1 MEKTLDTESFRAG
14 HFEKGT
20 GYSYFVPEPINNQ
33 WQWKDAQLSTL
44 LEKASISLGELNS
57 FARLVPNI
65 DLFIQLHVTKE
76 AVISSRIEGT
86 QTNIDEAL
94 LPEEEINPERRNDWL
109 EVRNYSEAMKH
120 AIKDLEKLPLSS
132 RLLCKTHER
141 LLSGVR
147 GKHKMPGEFR
157 KSQNWIGGA
166 SLNDAAF
173 IPPAYT
179 YVNELMGD
187 LENFLHNEDIHVP
200 ALIRIGIAHYQFE
213 TIHPF
218 LDGNGRIGRLL
229 ITLYLVSKKIL
240 QQPLLY
246 LSVFFEKN
254 KSLYYDNL
262 TRVREKND
270 LIHWL
275 KYFLTG
281 VDETARQAS
290 NTLSEILKLKENV
303 ENTLRNTAGRRAH
316 TALVLLSYLFKE
328 PFIHVK
334 QAEEICN
341 LSTKAANGLVN
352 LFVQQGILKEVSG
365 KTRYRL
371 FLFEPYLN
379 LFK

>member
-1 MEKTLDTESFRAG
+1 MLIEAYKSGRI
-14 HFEKGT
+14 EKGLQ
-20 GYSYFVPEPINNQ
+20 YSYFVPETINLQ
-33 WQWKDAQLSTL
+33 WEWQDPQLGTL

-94 LPEEEINPERRNDWL
+94 MPEEEISPERRNDWL
-109 EVRNYSEAMKH
+109 EVRNYSEAMKN
-120 AIKDLEKLPLSS
+120 AIKELEHIPLSS

-157 KSQNWIGGA
+157 TSQNWIGGA
-166 SLNDAAF
+166 SLSDAVF
-173 IPPAYT
+173 IPPAHT
-179 YVNELMGD
+179 YLNELMGD
-187 LENFLHNEDIHVP
+187 LENFLHNENIHVP
-200 ALIRIGIAHYQFE
+200 ALVRIGIAHYQFE

-229 ITLYLVSKKIL
+229 ITLYLVSQKIL
-240 QQPLLY
+240 HQPLLY

-270 LIHWL
+270 LMHWL

-281 VDETARQAS
+281 MDETARQSS
-290 NTLSEILKLKENV
+290 NTLSDILKLKEQL
-303 ENTLRNTAGRRAH
+303 ENAVRNAAGRR
-316 TALVLLSYLFKE
+316 TRSALILLTHLFKE
-328 PFIHVK
+328 PFISVR

-341 LSTKAANGLVN
+341 LSKKAANDLVS
-352 LFVQQGILKEVSG
+352 LFVQQGILKEISG

-371 FLFEPYLN
+371 FLFESYLN

>member
-1 MEKTLDTESFRAG
+1 MEIEAYKSGR
-14 HFEKGT
+14 FEKGFN
-20 GYSYFVPEPINNQ
+20 YSYFVPELINRQ
-33 WQWKDAQLSTL
+33 WEWKDPLLGTL

-86 QTNIDEAL
+86 QTNIAEAL
-94 LPEEEINPERRNDWL
+94 MPEEEISPERRNDWL
-109 EVRNYSEAMKH
+109 EVRNYSEAMKN
-120 AIKDLEKLPLSS
+120 ALIELEQLPLSS

-141 LLSGVR
+141 LLAGVR

-157 KSQNWIGGA
+157 RSQNWIGGA
-166 SLNDAAF
+166 SLSDAIF
-173 IPPAYT
+173 IPPADS
-179 YVNELMGD
+179 YVNGLMGD
-187 LENFLHNEDIHVP
+187 LETFLHNEGIHVP
-200 ALIRIGIAHYQFE
+200 ALVRIGIAHYQFE

-229 ITLYLVSKKIL
+229 ITLYLVSQRIL
-240 QQPLLY
+240 HQPLLY
-246 LSVFFEKN
+246 LSAFFERN

-270 LIHWL
+270 LMHWL

-281 VDETARQAS
+281 LDETARQAS
-290 NTLSEILKLKENV
+290 NTLSDVLKLKLRLENALCSV
-303 ENTLRNTAGRRAH
+303 AGRR
-316 TALVLLSYLFKE
+316 TNSALVLLSHLFKG
-328 PFIHVK
+328 PVISVK
-334 QAEEICN
+334 QAKVVCD
-341 LSTKAANGLVN
+341 LSTKAANDLIG
-352 LFVQQGILKEVSG
+352 LFVQQGILKEISG

-371 FLFEPYLN
+371 FVFTPYLD

>member
-1 MEKTLDTESFRAG
+1 MLIEAYKSGRI
-14 HFEKGT
+14 EKGLQ
-20 GYSYFVPEPINNQ
+20 YSYFVPETINLQ
-33 WQWKDAQLSTL
+33 WEWQDPQLGTL

-94 LPEEEINPERRNDWL
+94 MPEEEISPERRNDWL
-109 EVRNYSEAMKH
+109 EVRNYSEAMKN
-120 AIKDLEKLPLSS
+120 AIKELEHIPLSS

-157 KSQNWIGGA
+157 NSQNWIGGA
-166 SLNDAAF
+166 SLSDAVF
-173 IPPAYT
+173 IPPAHT
-179 YVNELMGD
+179 YLNELMGD
-187 LENFLHNEDIHVP
+187 LENFLHNENIHVP
-200 ALIRIGIAHYQFE
+200 ALVRIGIAHYQFE

-229 ITLYLVSKKIL
+229 ITLYLVSQKIL
-240 QQPLLY
+240 HQPLLY

-270 LIHWL
+270 LMHWL

-281 VDETARQAS
+281 MDETARQSS
-290 NTLSEILKLKENV
+290 NTLSDILKLKEQL
-303 ENTLRNTAGRRAH
+303 ENAMRNAAGRR
-316 TALVLLSYLFKE
+316 TQSALILLTHLFKE
-328 PFIHVK
+328 PFISVR

-341 LSTKAANGLVN
+341 LSKKAANDLVS
-352 LFVQQGILKEVSG
+352 LFVQQGILKEISG

-371 FLFEPYLN
+371 FLFESYLN

>member
-1 MEKTLDTESFRAG
+1 MDIEAYKSGYMEKGFRYG
-14 HFEKGT
+14 
-20 GYSYFVPEPINNQ
+20 YFVPELINRQ
-33 WQWKDAQLSTL
+33 WEWKDPLLGTL

-86 QTNIDEAL
+86 RTNMDEAL

-109 EVRNYSEAMKH
+109 EVRNYSHAMKE
-120 AIKDLEKLPLSS
+120 AIKELGQLPLSS

-141 LLSGVR
+141 LLTGVR

-157 KSQNWIGGA
+157 SSQNWIGGA
-166 SLNDAAF
+166 SLNDTIF
-173 IPPAYT
+173 IPPAHT
-179 YVNELMGD
+179 CVNELMGD
-187 LENFLHNEDIHVP
+187 LENFLHNENIYVP

-240 QQPLLY
+240 HRPLLY
-246 LSVFFEKN
+246 FSVFFEKN

-270 LIHWL
+270 LLHWL

-290 NTLSEILKLKENV
+290 NTLSEVLKLKEQI
-303 ENTLRNTAGRRAH
+303 ENRLYDTAGRRTD
-316 TALVLLSYLFKE
+316 TALVLFRRLFEE
-328 PFIHVK
+328 PFIRVK
-334 QAEEICN
+334 QVEGICS
-341 LSTKAANGLVN
+341 LSTKAANDLVS
-352 LFVQQGILKEVSG
+352 LFVQQGILKKISG
-365 KTRYRL
+365 QTRYRL

-379 LFK
+379 LFR

>member
-1 MEKTLDTESFRAG
+1 MLIEAYKSGRI
-14 HFEKGT
+14 EKGLQ
-20 GYSYFVPEPINNQ
+20 YSYFVPETINLQ
-33 WQWKDAQLSTL
+33 WEWQDPQLGTL

-94 LPEEEINPERRNDWL
+94 MPEEEISPERRNDWL
-109 EVRNYSEAMKH
+109 EVRNYSEAMKN
-120 AIKDLEKLPLSS
+120 AIKELEHIPLSS

-157 KSQNWIGGA
+157 NSQNWIGGA
-166 SLNDAAF
+166 SLSDAVF
-173 IPPAYT
+173 IPPAHT
-179 YVNELMGD
+179 YLNELMGD
-187 LENFLHNEDIHVP
+187 LENFLHNENIHVP
-200 ALIRIGIAHYQFE
+200 VLVRIGIAHYQFE

-229 ITLYLVSKKIL
+229 ITLYLVSQKIL
-240 QQPLLY
+240 HQPLLY

-270 LIHWL
+270 LMHWL

-281 VDETARQAS
+281 MDETARQSS
-290 NTLSEILKLKENV
+290 NTLSDILKLKEQL
-303 ENTLRNTAGRRAH
+303 ENAMRNAAGRR
-316 TALVLLSYLFKE
+316 TQSALILLTHLFKE
-328 PFIHVK
+328 PFISVR

-341 LSTKAANGLVN
+341 LSKKAANDLVS
-352 LFVQQGILKEVSG
+352 LFAQQGILKEISG

-371 FLFEPYLN
+371 FLFESYLN

>member
-1 MEKTLDTESFRAG
+1 MYIETYKSG
-14 HFEKGT
+14 HLEKGLN
-20 GYSYFVPEPINNQ
+20 YSYFVPELINRQ
-33 WQWKDAQLSTL
+33 WEWKDPQLGTM

-86 QTNIDEAL
+86 RTNMDEAL
-94 LPEEEINPERRNDWL
+94 MPVEEINPERRNDWQ
-109 EVRNYSEAMKH
+109 EVRNYSAAMKN
-120 AIKDLEKLPLSS
+120 AIKELENTPLSS
-132 RLLCKTHER
+132 RLLCKTHET

-147 GKHKMPGEFR
+147 GEHKMPGEFR
-157 KSQNWIGGA
+157 RSQNWIGGA
-166 SLNDAAF
+166 SLNDAVF
-173 IPPAYT
+173 IPPAHT

-187 LENFLHNEDIHVP
+187 LEKFLHNETIHVP
-200 ALIRIGIAHYQFE
+200 ALVRIGIAHYQFE

-229 ITLYLVSKKIL
+229 ITLYLVSRKIL
-240 QQPLLY
+240 HQPLLY
-246 LSVFFEKN
+246 ISVFFEKN

-270 LIHWL
+270 LMHWL

-281 VDETARQAS
+281 VDETARQS
-290 NTLSEILKLKENV
+290 TNTLMEILKLKADIDDK
-303 ENTLRNTAGRRAH
+303 LRKTAGRRAN
-316 TALVLLSYLFKE
+316 TALSLLEHLFVE
-328 PFIHVK
+328 PIINVK
-334 QAEEICN
+334 QVEKSCG
-341 LSTKAANGLVN
+341 LSTKAANDLVGL
-352 LFVQQGILKEVSG
+352 FMEQGILKEISG

>member
-1 MEKTLDTESFRAG
+1 MLIEAYKSGRI
-14 HFEKGT
+14 EKGLQ
-20 GYSYFVPEPINNQ
+20 YSYFVPELINLQ
-33 WQWKDAQLSTL
+33 WEWKDPQLGTL

-94 LPEEEINPERRNDWL
+94 MPEEEISPERRNDWL
-109 EVRNYSEAMKH
+109 EVRNYSEAMKN
-120 AIKDLEKLPLSS
+120 AIKELEHIPLSS

-157 KSQNWIGGA
+157 NSQNWIGGA
-166 SLNDAAF
+166 SLSDAVF
-173 IPPAYT
+173 IPPAHT
-179 YVNELMGD
+179 YLNELMGD
-187 LENFLHNEDIHVP
+187 LENFLHNENIHVP
-200 ALIRIGIAHYQFE
+200 VLVRIGIAHYQFE

-229 ITLYLVSKKIL
+229 ITLYLVSQKIL
-240 QQPLLY
+240 HQPLLY

-270 LIHWL
+270 LMHWL

-281 VDETARQAS
+281 MDETARQSS
-290 NTLSEILKLKENV
+290 NTLSDILKLKEQL
-303 ENTLRNTAGRRAH
+303 ENAMRNAAGRR
-316 TALVLLSYLFKE
+316 TQSALILLTHLFKE
-328 PFIHVK
+328 HFISVR
-334 QAEEICN
+334 QAEEICD
-341 LSTKAANGLVN
+341 LSKKAANDLVS
-352 LFVQQGILKEVSG
+352 LFVQQGILKEISG

-371 FLFEPYLN
+371 FLFESYLN

>member
-1 MEKTLDTESFRAG
+1 MLIEAYKSGRI
-14 HFEKGT
+14 EKGLQ
-20 GYSYFVPEPINNQ
+20 YSYFVPETINLQ
-33 WQWKDAQLSTL
+33 WEWQDPQLGTL

-94 LPEEEINPERRNDWL
+94 MPEEEISPERRNDWL
-109 EVRNYSEAMKH
+109 EVRNYSEAMKN
-120 AIKDLEKLPLSS
+120 AIKELEHIPLSS

-157 KSQNWIGGA
+157 NSQNWIGGA
-166 SLNDAAF
+166 SLSDAVF
-173 IPPAYT
+173 IPPAHT
-179 YVNELMGD
+179 YLNELMGD
-187 LENFLHNEDIHVP
+187 LENFLHNENIHVP
-200 ALIRIGIAHYQFE
+200 VLVRIGIAHYQFE

-229 ITLYLVSKKIL
+229 ITLYLVSQKIL
-240 QQPLLY
+240 HQPLLY

-270 LIHWL
+270 LMHWL

-281 VDETARQAS
+281 MDETARQSS
-290 NTLSEILKLKENV
+290 NTLSDILKLKEQL
-303 ENTLRNTAGRRAH
+303 ENAMRNAAGRR
-316 TALVLLSYLFKE
+316 TQSALILLTHLFKE
-328 PFIHVK
+328 PFISVR

-341 LSTKAANGLVN
+341 LSKKAANDLVS
-352 LFVQQGILKEVSG
+352 LFVQQGILKEISG

-371 FLFEPYLN
+371 FLFESYLN

>member
-1 MEKTLDTESFRAG
+1 MDIEAYKSGYMEKGFRYG
-14 HFEKGT
+14 
-20 GYSYFVPEPINNQ
+20 YFVPELINRQ
-33 WQWKDAQLSTL
+33 WEWKDPLLGTL

-86 QTNIDEAL
+86 RTNMDEAL

-109 EVRNYSEAMKH
+109 EVRNYSHAMKE
-120 AIKDLEKLPLSS
+120 AIKELEQLPLSS

-141 LLSGVR
+141 LLTGVR

-157 KSQNWIGGA
+157 SSQNWIGGA
-166 SLNDAAF
+166 SLNDAIF
-173 IPPAYT
+173 IPPAHT

-187 LENFLHNEDIHVP
+187 LENFLHNENIYVP

-240 QQPLLY
+240 HRPLLY
-246 LSVFFEKN
+246 FSVFFEKN

-270 LIHWL
+270 LLHWL

-281 VDETARQAS
+281 VDETAKQAS
-290 NTLSEILKLKENV
+290 NTLSEVLKLKEQI
-303 ENTLRNTAGRRAH
+303 ENRLYDTAGRRTD
-316 TALVLLSYLFKE
+316 TALVLFRRLFEE
-328 PFIHVK
+328 PFIRVK
-334 QAEEICN
+334 QVEGICS
-341 LSTKAANGLVN
+341 LSTKAANDLVS
-352 LFVQQGILKEVSG
+352 LFVQQGILKKISG
-365 KTRYRL
+365 QTRYRL

-379 LFK
+379 LFR

>member
-1 MEKTLDTESFRAG
+1 MDIEAYKSGYMEKGFRYG
-14 HFEKGT
+14 
-20 GYSYFVPEPINNQ
+20 YFVPELINRQ
-33 WQWKDAQLSTL
+33 WEWKDPLLGTL
-44 LEKASISLGELNS
+44 LEKASIRLGELNS

-86 QTNIDEAL
+86 RTNMDEAL

-109 EVRNYSEAMKH
+109 EVRNYSHAMKE
-120 AIKDLEKLPLSS
+120 AIKELEQLPLSS
-132 RLLCKTHER
+132 RLLCKTRER
-141 LLSGVR
+141 LLTGVR

-157 KSQNWIGGA
+157 SSQNWIGGA
-166 SLNDAAF
+166 SLNDAIF
-173 IPPAYT
+173 IPLAHT

-187 LENFLHNEDIHVP
+187 LENFLHNENIYVP

-240 QQPLLY
+240 HRPLLY
-246 LSVFFEKN
+246 FSVFFEKN

-270 LIHWL
+270 LLHWL

-281 VDETARQAS
+281 VDETAKQAS
-290 NTLSEILKLKENV
+290 NTLSEVLKLKEQI
-303 ENTLRNTAGRRAH
+303 ENRLYDTAGRRTD
-316 TALVLLSYLFKE
+316 TALVLFRRLFEE
-328 PFIHVK
+328 PFIRVK
-334 QAEEICN
+334 QVEGICS
-341 LSTKAANGLVN
+341 LSTKAANDLVS
-352 LFVQQGILKEVSG
+352 LFVQQGILKKISG
-365 KTRYRL
+365 QTRYRL

-379 LFK
+379 LFR

>member
-1 MEKTLDTESFRAG
+1 MLIEAYKSGRI
-14 HFEKGT
+14 EKGLQ
-20 GYSYFVPEPINNQ
+20 YSYFVPELINLQ
-33 WQWKDAQLSTL
+33 WEWKDPQLGTL

-94 LPEEEINPERRNDWL
+94 MPEEEISPERRNDWL
-109 EVRNYSEAMKH
+109 EVRNYSEAMKN
-120 AIKDLEKLPLSS
+120 AIKELEHIPLSS

-147 GKHKMPGEFR
+147 GKHKMSGEFR
-157 KSQNWIGGA
+157 NSQNWIGGA
-166 SLNDAAF
+166 SLSDAVF
-173 IPPAYT
+173 IPPAHT
-179 YVNELMGD
+179 YLNELMGD
-187 LENFLHNEDIHVP
+187 LENFLHNENIHVP
-200 ALIRIGIAHYQFE
+200 VLVRIGIAHYQFE

-229 ITLYLVSKKIL
+229 ITLYLVSQKIL
-240 QQPLLY
+240 HQPLLY

-270 LIHWL
+270 MIHWL

-281 VDETARQAS
+281 VDETARQS
-290 NTLSEILKLKENV
+290 TNTLTKILKLKENID
-303 ENTLRNTAGRRAH
+303 NKLRNAAGRRAN
-316 TALVLLSYLFKE
+316 TALTLLTHLFKQ
-328 PFIHVK
+328 PFINVK
-334 QAEEICN
+334 QVEKICG
-341 LSTKAANGLVN
+341 LSTKAANDMVS
-352 LFVQQGILKEVSG
+352 LFIEQDILKEISG

-371 FLFEPYLN
+371 FLFEPYVN

>member
-1 MEKTLDTESFRAG
+1 MLIEAYKSGRI
-14 HFEKGT
+14 EKGLQ
-20 GYSYFVPEPINNQ
+20 YSYFVPELINLQ
-33 WQWKDAQLSTL
+33 WEWQDPQLGTL

-94 LPEEEINPERRNDWL
+94 MPEEEISPERRNDWL
-109 EVRNYSEAMKH
+109 EVRNYSEAMKN
-120 AIKDLEKLPLSS
+120 AIKELEHIPLSS

-157 KSQNWIGGA
+157 TSQNWIGGA
-166 SLNDAAF
+166 SLSDAVF
-173 IPPAYT
+173 IPPAHT
-179 YVNELMGD
+179 YLNELMGD
-187 LENFLHNEDIHVP
+187 LENFLHNENIHVP
-200 ALIRIGIAHYQFE
+200 ALVRIGIAHYQFE

-229 ITLYLVSKKIL
+229 ITLYLVSQKIL
-240 QQPLLY
+240 HQPLLY

-270 LIHWL
+270 LMHWL

-281 VDETARQAS
+281 MDETARQSS
-290 NTLSEILKLKENV
+290 NTLSDILKLKEQL
-303 ENTLRNTAGRRAH
+303 ENAMRNAAGRR
-316 TALVLLSYLFKE
+316 TQSALILLTHLFKE
-328 PFIHVK
+328 PFISVR

-341 LSTKAANGLVN
+341 LSKKAANDLVS
-352 LFVQQGILKEVSG
+352 LFAQQGILKEISG

-371 FLFEPYLN
+371 FLFESYLN

>member
-1 MEKTLDTESFRAG
+1 MLIEAYKSGRI
-14 HFEKGT
+14 EKGLQ
-20 GYSYFVPEPINNQ
+20 YSYFVPETINLQ
-33 WQWKDAQLSTL
+33 WEWQDPQLGTL

-94 LPEEEINPERRNDWL
+94 MPEEEISPERRNDWL
-109 EVRNYSEAMKH
+109 EVRNYSEAMKN
-120 AIKDLEKLPLSS
+120 AIKELEHIPLSS

-157 KSQNWIGGA
+157 NSQNWIGGA
-166 SLNDAAF
+166 SLSDAVF
-173 IPPAYT
+173 IPPAHT
-179 YVNELMGD
+179 YLNELMGD
-187 LENFLHNEDIHVP
+187 LENFLHNENIHVP
-200 ALIRIGIAHYQFE
+200 VLVRIGIAHYQFE

-229 ITLYLVSKKIL
+229 ITLYLVSQKIL
-240 QQPLLY
+240 HQPLLY

-270 LIHWL
+270 LMHWL

-281 VDETARQAS
+281 MDETARQSS
-290 NTLSEILKLKENV
+290 NTLSDILKLKEQL
-303 ENTLRNTAGRRAH
+303 ENAMRNAAGRR
-316 TALVLLSYLFKE
+316 TQSALILLTHLFKE
-328 PFIHVK
+328 PFISVR
-334 QAEEICN
+334 QAEEICS
-341 LSTKAANGLVN
+341 LSKKAANDLVS
-352 LFVQQGILKEVSG
+352 LFAQQGILKEISG

-371 FLFEPYLN
+371 FLFESYLN

>member
-1 MEKTLDTESFRAG
+1 MDIEAYKSG
-14 HFEKGT
+14 HLEKGLN
-20 GYSYFVPEPINNQ
+20 YSYFVPAPINRQ
-33 WQWKDAQLSTL
+33 WEWKDPHLGTL

-94 LPEEEINPERRNDWL
+94 MPEEEISPEKRNDWL
-109 EVRNYSEAMKH
+109 EVRNYSEAMKS
-120 AIKDLEKLPLSS
+120 AIKELEHIPLSS

-147 GKHKMPGEFR
+147 GEHKMPGEFR
-157 KSQNWIGGA
+157 RSQNWIGGA
-166 SLNDAAF
+166 NMSDAVF
-173 IPPAYT
+173 IPPAHT

-187 LENFLHNEDIHVP
+187 LENFLHNENIQVP
-200 ALIRIGIAHYQFE
+200 ALIRTGIAHYQFE

-229 ITLYLVSKKIL
+229 ITLYLVSQKIL
-240 QQPLLY
+240 HQPLLY

-270 LIHWL
+270 LVHWL

-281 VDETARQAS
+281 MDETARQSS
-290 NTLSEILKLKENV
+290 NTLSDILKLKEQL
-303 ENTLRNTAGRRAH
+303 ENAVRNAAGRR
-316 TALVLLSYLFKE
+316 TRSALILLTHLFKE
-328 PFIHVK
+328 PFISVR

-341 LSTKAANGLVN
+341 LSKKAANDLVS
-352 LFVQQGILKEVSG
+352 LFVQQGILKEISG

-371 FLFEPYLN
+371 FLFESYLN

>member
-1 MEKTLDTESFRAG
+1 MDIEIYKSG
-14 HFEKGT
+14 HLEKGLN
-20 GYSYFVPEPINNQ
+20 YSYFVPAPINRQ
-33 WQWKDAQLSTL
+33 WEWKDPQLGTL

-94 LPEEEINPERRNDWL
+94 MPEEEISPEKRNDWL
-109 EVRNYSEAMKH
+109 EVRNYSEAMKS
-120 AIKDLEKLPLSS
+120 AIKELEHIPLSS

-141 LLSGVR
+141 LLSRVR
-147 GKHKMPGEFR
+147 GEHKMPGEFR
-157 KSQNWIGGA
+157 RSQNWIGGA
-166 SLNDAAF
+166 SLSDAVF
-173 IPPAYT
+173 IPPAHT

-187 LENFLHNEDIHVP
+187 LENFLHNENIQVP
-200 ALIRIGIAHYQFE
+200 ALIRTGIAHYQFE

-229 ITLYLVSKKIL
+229 ITLYLVSQKIL
-240 QQPLLY
+240 HQPLLY

-270 LIHWL
+270 LVHWL

-281 VDETARQAS
+281 VDETAQQAS
-290 NTLSEILKLKENV
+290 NTISDILKLKEQI
-303 ENTLRNTAGRRAH
+303 ENTVREAAGRRAH
-316 TALVLLSYLFKE
+316 SALVLLTHLFKE
-328 PFIHVK
+328 PFINVK
-334 QAEEICN
+334 QAEGICD
-341 LSTKAANGLVN
+341 LSTKAANDLVN
-352 LFVQQGILKEVSG
+352 MFVKQGILKEISG
-365 KTRYRL
+365 KTRYRF
-371 FLFEPYLN
+371 FLFAQYVN

>member
-1 MEKTLDTESFRAG
+1 MLIEAYKSGRI
-14 HFEKGT
+14 EKGLQ
-20 GYSYFVPEPINNQ
+20 YSYFVPELINLQ
-33 WQWKDAQLSTL
+33 WEWKDPQLGTL

-94 LPEEEINPERRNDWL
+94 MPEEEISPERRNDWL
-109 EVRNYSEAMKH
+109 EVRNYSEAMKN
-120 AIKDLEKLPLSS
+120 AIKELEHIPLSS

-157 KSQNWIGGA
+157 NSQNWIGGA
-166 SLNDAAF
+166 SLSDAVF
-173 IPPAYT
+173 IPPAHT
-179 YVNELMGD
+179 YLNELMGD
-187 LENFLHNEDIHVP
+187 LENFLHNENIHVP
-200 ALIRIGIAHYQFE
+200 ALVRIGIAHYQFE

-229 ITLYLVSKKIL
+229 ITLYLVSQKIL
-240 QQPLLY
+240 HQPLLY

-270 LIHWL
+270 LMHWL

-281 VDETARQAS
+281 MDETARQSS
-290 NTLSEILKLKENV
+290 NTLSDILKLKEQL
-303 ENTLRNTAGRRAH
+303 ENAMRNAAGRR
-316 TALVLLSYLFKE
+316 TQSALILLTHLFKE
-328 PFIHVK
+328 PFISVR

-341 LSTKAANGLVN
+341 LSKKAANDLVS
-352 LFVQQGILKEVSG
+352 LFVQQGILKEISG

-371 FLFEPYLN
+371 FLFESYLN

>member
-1 MEKTLDTESFRAG
+1 MDIEAYKSG
-14 HFEKGT
+14 HLEKGLN
-20 GYSYFVPEPINNQ
+20 YSYFVPAPINRQ
-33 WQWKDAQLSTL
+33 WEWKDPHLGTL

-94 LPEEEINPERRNDWL
+94 MPEEEISPEKRNDWL
-109 EVRNYSEAMKH
+109 EVRNYSEAMKS
-120 AIKDLEKLPLSS
+120 AIKELEHIPLSS

-147 GKHKMPGEFR
+147 GEHKMPGEFR
-157 KSQNWIGGA
+157 RSQNWIGGA
-166 SLNDAAF
+166 NMSDAVF
-173 IPPAYT
+173 IPPAHT

-187 LENFLHNEDIHVP
+187 LENFLHNENIQVP
-200 ALIRIGIAHYQFE
+200 VLIRTGIAHYQFE

-229 ITLYLVSKKIL
+229 ITLYLVSQKIL
-240 QQPLLY
+240 HQPLLY

-270 LIHWL
+270 LVHWL

-281 VDETARQAS
+281 VDETAQQAS
-290 NTLSEILKLKENV
+290 NTLSDILKLKEQI
-303 ENTLRNTAGRRAH
+303 ENTVRDAAGRRTHSAI
-316 TALVLLSYLFKE
+316 VLLTHLFKE
-328 PFIHVK
+328 PFINVK
-334 QAEEICN
+334 QAEGICD
-341 LSTKAANGLVN
+341 LSTKAANDLVN
-352 LFVQQGILKEVSG
+352 MFVKQGILKEISG

-371 FLFEPYLN
+371 FLFAQYVN